1 MNYETYVSD
10 LQKRWDQDMN
20 NRPEEWVVSESLSAK
35 ITQEGQMNDF
45 YGATSVITLS
55 ESDRQKCRVAQERL
69 LGVLEHQ
76 LVKLEPETF
85 HLTIHSFSNVNN
97 TPGGKQVIQEK
108 LAQLEESI
116 AAEFR
121 SIAAQYGGQRI
132 RMRSLGASTSGKDVI
147 SIKYVPA
154 SKEDYGILTD
164 LYNRMEKI
172 FPENRS
178 YVPHVSL
185 GYFKLKK
192 LEQSEIA
199 FLYDALERM
208 CKELDLDIVLDVDRF
223 VYQHHFHMNDFRDV
237 FSVQEHRYPGTNVHT

>member
-1 MNYETYVSD
+1 MNYETYASD
-10 LQKRWDQDMN
+10 LQRRWNQDMN

-108 LAQLEESI
+108 LAQLEEVI

-121 SIAAQYGGQRI
+121 SIAALYGGQRI
-132 RMRSLGASTSGKDVI
+132 RMRSLGVSTSGKDVI

-154 SKEDYGILTD
+154 SKDDYEILTD

-172 FPENRS
+172 FPEYRS

-192 LEQSEIA
+192 LEQAEIA
-199 FLYDALERM
+199 LLYDTLERM

-237 FSVQEHRYPGTNVHT
+237 FSIQEYK